1 MIEVIN
7 IYHDNYEFKGTMERR
22 EAHQNKEW
30 HETFQ
35 CIFTQDEYIFLQKR
49 SLVVRDYKGM
59 LDVTVGGH
67 LLSNE
72 TVEDGV
78 REIEEE
84 MGIKVTF
91 DRLNFLCTI
100 PEELITHS
108 VVDKE
113 FINVYT
119 LEISEE
125 ERKKINHDTEV
136 AQLIKV
142 NKMDFYN
149 LCLDYSKICVGYQI
163 SDDEEII
170 FTKADFLPYSRAYFS
185 CLGVLLNKI

>member
-1 MIEVIN
+1 
-7 IYHDNYEFKGTMERR
+7 MERR
-22 EAHQNKEW
+22 EAHQNEEW

-35 CIFTQDEYIFLQKR
+35 CIFINDEYIFLQKR

-67 LLSNE
+67 LLSTE
-72 TVEDGV
+72 IVEDGV

-100 PEELITHS
+100 PEELITLS
-108 VVDKE
+108 IVDKE

-136 AQLIKV
+136 DQLIKV

-163 SDDEEII
+163 SNDEEFI
-170 FTKADFLPYSRAYFS
+170 FTKDDFLPYSRAYFA